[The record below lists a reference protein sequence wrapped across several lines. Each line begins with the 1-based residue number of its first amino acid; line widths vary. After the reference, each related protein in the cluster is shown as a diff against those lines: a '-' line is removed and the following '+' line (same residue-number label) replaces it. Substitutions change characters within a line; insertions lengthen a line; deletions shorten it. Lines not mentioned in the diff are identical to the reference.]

1 MKRLTVLLLL
11 VCLLPGCES
20 ASQELE
26 RGLKLRDR
34 LLSSGCRF
42 DVDITA
48 DYGDILP
55 TFSMNCQT
63 DDKGDMRF
71 TVTKPETISGIT
83 GSITHEGGNLTFDDK
98 VLQFELLTDD
108 LISPVSSP
116 WILIKTL
123 RGGYLR
129 IAGMEEEFLRLTIDD
144 SYEEGALTLDI
155 WLNTADVPVRGEIC
169 WDGRRIL
176 TMDVTNFEIL

>member
-48 DYGDILP
+48 DYADGAAAG
-55 TFSMNCQT
+55 TFTANGKEYNYS
-63 DDKGDMRF
+63 
-71 TVTKPETISGIT
+71 VTGNAEEYEIS
-83 GSITHEGGNLTFDDK
+83 LTEK
-98 VLQFELLTDD
+98 
-108 LISPVSSP
+108 
-116 WILIKTL
+116 
-123 RGGYLR
+123 
-129 IAGMEEEFLRLTIDD
+129 
-144 SYEEGALTLDI
+144 
-155 WLNTADVPVRGEIC
+155 
-169 WDGRRIL
+169 
-176 TMDVTNFEIL
+176 